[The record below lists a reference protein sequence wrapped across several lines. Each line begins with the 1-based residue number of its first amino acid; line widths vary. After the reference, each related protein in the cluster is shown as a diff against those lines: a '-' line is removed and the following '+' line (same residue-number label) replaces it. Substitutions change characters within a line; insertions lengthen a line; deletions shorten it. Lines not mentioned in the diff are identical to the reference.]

1 MQLNTAAPDFERQK
15 TDGCFIFQFLA
26 FRSLVRRPPGFYSEV
41 ELKEDDQFGVGKKEN
56 VKAGSEEVQSGV
68 ISLAGRCYKLPI

>member
-26 FRSLVRRPPGFYSEV
+26 FRSLVRRPPSFYSEV

-56 VKAGSEEVQSGV
+56 VKASSEEVSLETFFSEK
-68 ISLAGRCYKLPI
+68 ISF